1 MTYTCHSLHLESWCK
16 IRLPFLEASESL
28 VKDPKGF
35 CLLLTGTSANAIKI
49 ENILAAPPKMCAANG
64 FLHVNHKKNLLLL
77 AIILVFSRDPYNGL
91 VLYIIPRVFQSKCA
105 AVLPA
110 FPDL

>member
-28 VKDPKGF
+28 AKDPKGF

-49 ENILAAPPKMCAANG
+49 ENMLTPPPEMCAANS
-64 FLHVNHKKNLLLL
+64 FLHVSHEKKKLLL
-77 AIILVFSRDPYNGL
+77 AIILV
-91 VLYIIPRVFQSKCA
+91 V
-105 AVLPA
+105 
-110 FPDL
+110 